1 MILDVWSGAKER
13 PVTFT
18 SSAYHLLDFSVA
30 KYRRD
35 KSQLF
40 GHFFPLSFSWIRYL

>member
-1 MILDVWSGAKER
+1 MIRDVWSGAEER

-18 SSAYHLLDFSVA
+18 SSTYHLLDFSMAV
-30 KYRRD
+30 YCGD